1 MYDMSRVTSNG
12 YNDSTDS
19 ADARYAMKEALN
31 AQRTEDYY
39 NGSYT
44 RSGGVVDPLPDD
56 APLFVKQYYAYYKT
70 PRGFHPR
77 SGNSTDGWNVTSSLP
92 FINFP
97 LLSRAGEIR
106 NAVMVVHGEIA
117 HSRYFG
123 EDAFKL
129 LKGDNKKLMIV
140 PDANH
145 CDLYDNLE
153 KIPMD
158 AIAEFYNTWM
168 K

>member
-1 MYDMSRVTSNG
+1 
-12 YNDSTDS
+12 
-19 ADARYAMKEALN
+19 
-31 AQRTEDYY
+31 
-39 NGSYT
+39 
-44 RSGGVVDPLPDD
+44 
-56 APLFVKQYYAYYKT
+56 VKQYFAYYKT
-70 PRGFHPR
+70 SRGFHPR

-106 NAVMVVHGEIA
+106 NAVMIVHGEIA

-123 EDAFKL
+123 EDAFKK
-129 LKGDNKKLMIV
+129 LKGDNKKLLIV
-140 PDANH
+140 PGANH

-158 AIAEFYNTWM
+158 DIAEFYNEI
-168 K
+168 